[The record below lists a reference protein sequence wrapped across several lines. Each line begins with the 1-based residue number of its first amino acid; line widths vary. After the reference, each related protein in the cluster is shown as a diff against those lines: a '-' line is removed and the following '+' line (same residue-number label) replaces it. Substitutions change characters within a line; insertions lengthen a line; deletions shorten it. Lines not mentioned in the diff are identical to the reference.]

1 MSRVELFFEDAVSD
15 LRRQLAS
22 ANGALRRAALEDR
35 LALLTDYRLA
45 GIDESQ
51 FERLLSSLRTGR
63 SPVSLRAVE
72 PRDIARDLA
81 QQWHT
86 YRAEGA
92 LQARN

>member
-22 ANGALRRAALEDR
+22 ASGTLRRAALEDQ
-35 LALLTDYRLA
+35 LTLLTDYRLA

-72 PRDIARDLA
+72 PHDVARDLA
-81 QQWHT
+81 HQWQT

-92 LQARN
+92 VHARN